1 MKTTEARIFC
11 GRDAEGP
18 IIMVGGTKEKI
29 CGIDVIQ
36 YFQKPPY
43 KEAAK
48 HTKYVCWEGRIRT
61 DIVPGTMLEESTE
74 DCADLIERFF
84 PYATIKYVTLEE
96 VLQ

>member
-18 IIMVGGTKEKI
+18 SILVGGTKDFHGGER
-29 CGIDVIQ
+29 IQ
-36 YFQKPPY
+36 YFQNPGLKRQGSY
-43 KEAAK
+43 RS
-48 HTKYVCWEGRIRT
+48 WEGRIRT